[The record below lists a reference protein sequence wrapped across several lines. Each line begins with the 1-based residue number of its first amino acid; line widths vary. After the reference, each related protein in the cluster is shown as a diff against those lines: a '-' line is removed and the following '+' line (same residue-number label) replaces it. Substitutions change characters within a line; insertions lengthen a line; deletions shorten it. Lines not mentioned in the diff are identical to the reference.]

1 MMSKRIL
8 FLLVGLVLADT
19 VIFGQVTNARIIGT
33 IADTDGN
40 VLPGVA
46 VEATSPKLVGKA
58 TTVSDAN
65 GVFRLLNLMPGV
77 YRITYTLDGFQTL
90 VRDNI
95 SIALEQTLSLNA
107 TMELGKLAESITVTG
122 QAPLIDIKSTSKDLT
137 LTKGTFEA
145 LPKGRD
151 FASLVTILPGVDT
164 EAFSGGVNRDGA
176 SVRAGGLSVDGAS
189 ASENVFFVDGMNTT
203 ELEDGTMTQKVN
215 FDFIDEVQVKA
226 SGYQAEFGGSLGGV
240 INVVT
245 RSGGNQI
252 HGDVI
257 GYYSGSALSGKQRDS
272 LRINPMDNTIAEYVN
287 YQALNGKT
295 KEAILE
301 GGLNLGGYIIK
312 DRLWF
317 FGTFMPAQRDRTRPV
332 TFIQDSSKADFN
344 RKDLELNY
352 SAKLT
357 AQPFANLRVSASFLN
372 NFWKYGG
379 SLPTS
384 DGAGD
389 PSTPYSRVGFD
400 FPNWSASASADYT
413 VGNNLMVSARGGFFF
428 SNNNNQQLKPTEP
441 LWMFRQTN
449 TQYPEIPADL
459 VRARGWMNY
468 ASTLDGYVTKKDI
481 RDRASFNLDLNYF
494 PNFAGEHSLKAGVQW
509 VRLHEDVDNSFG
521 YPYVRL
527 NWGQA
532 YTDPADPTKQYRGQY
547 GYYEVRNGISSPFG
561 TFAEAHS
568 TSLALYLQ
576 DSWTIANRLTLN
588 FGLRAESE
596 YVPSFSDMPEY
607 KGKKAIDFK
616 FGDKL
621 APRLGFVYDVVG
633 DSSLKVFG
641 SYGMYYDVFKLGMAI
656 GSYGGFKWI
665 SDYYTLDTFDWKQI
679 GINGN
684 YPGTYIRA
692 KNEREPSFDST
703 DPDLKPV
710 AQSELS
716 FGIEKKLK
724 EELSASVRFVYKH
737 LIRTIEDIGFEE
749 AEGTVYYTANPG
761 FGWTRYQK
769 DGGNWPDRLWPCP
782 KAKREYYAINFS
794 LDKRFSD
801 NWMGGVSFTWSRL
814 RGNYSGLASSDE
826 VDINGYGRTDPN
838 VARFWDGWFLPYT
851 QDGKPI
857 DGPLGTD
864 RPLYFKAYGSYT
876 FPFGLTVGT
885 TASAFSGVPTSVEVT
900 MGGMQGF
907 YPLGRGTE
915 KRSPF
920 IFAANLYAEYPI
932 RLGRTRLTLS
942 LNIDNVT
949 NNGAA
954 QRIYSLYNQDDPALT
969 EAEILAHFD
978 YQGIVQDLDPRFL
991 KEYLFMNPISARFGV
1006 KFGF

>member
-1 MMSKRIL
+1 MSKRIL
-8 FLLVGLVLADT
+8 TLVLGLALAF
-19 VIFGQVTNARIIGT
+19 VAAHGQVTNARIVGT
-33 IADTDGN
+33 VTDTDGS

-46 VEATSPKLVGKA
+46 VEATSPRLVGRA

-90 VRDNI
+90 VRDGI
-95 SIALEQTLSLNA
+95 SVSLEQTLSLNV

-137 LTKGTFEA
+137 LTKGTFES

-151 FASLVTILPGVDT
+151 FASLVTVLPGVDT
-164 EAFSGGVNRDGA
+164 EAFSGGVDREGA
-176 SVRAGGLSVDGAS
+176 SMRSGGLSVDGAS
-189 ASENVFFVDGMNTT
+189 ASENVYFVDGMNTT
-203 ELEDGTMTQKVN
+203 HLEDGTMSQKVN
-215 FDFIDEVQVKA
+215 FDFIDEIQVKA

-240 INVVT
+240 VNVVT

-257 GYYSGSALSGKQRDS
+257 GYYSGSALSGKQRDT
-272 LRINPMDNTIAEYVN
+272 LRVNPLDNTVAEYVN
-287 YQALNGKT
+287 YQDQNGKT

-317 FGTFMPAQRDRTRPV
+317 FGSFMPVQRDRTRPI
-332 TFIQDSSKADFN
+332 TWIGDGSRGDYN

-357 AQPFANLRVSASFLN
+357 AQPFANLRVSASVLN
-372 NFWKYGG
+372 NFWKYSGA
-379 SLPTS
+379 LPTS

-389 PSTPYSRVGFD
+389 PTAPWGDFGFD
-400 FPNWSASASADYT
+400 YPNWSASASADYT
-413 VGNNLMVSARGGFFF
+413 VGNNLMISARGGYYF
-428 SNNNNQQLKPTEP
+428 SNNNNQKVAPSEP
-441 LWMFRQTN
+441 LWQFRQTN
-449 TQYPEIPADL
+449 AQFAEIPAEL
-459 VRARGWMNY
+459 VKARGWINY
-468 ASTLDGYVTKKDI
+468 AATTDGYVTNKYI
-481 RDRASFNLDLNYF
+481 SDRASANLDFNYF
-494 PNFAGEHSLKAGVQW
+494 PNFAGDHSLKAGVQW
-509 VRLHEDVDNSFG
+509 VRLHENIDNSFNH
-521 YPYVRL
+521 PWVRL
-527 NWGQA
+527 NWGQT
-532 YTDPADPTKQYRGQY
+532 YTDPNDPTKTATGQY
-547 GYYEVRNGISSPFG
+547 GYYEVRGGVSSPFG
-561 TFAEAHS
+561 TLAEAHS
-568 TSLALYLQ
+568 MSLALYVQ
-576 DSWTIANRLTLN
+576 DSWTIAKRLTLN
-588 FGLRAESE
+588 IGIRAESE

-607 KGKKAIDFK
+607 KGKKAVDFK

-621 APRLGFVYDVVG
+621 APRLGFVFDVLG

-641 SYGMYYDVFKLGMAI
+641 SYGVFYDVFKLGMAV

-665 SDYYTLDTFDWKQI
+665 SDYYTLDTYDWRQI
-679 GINGN
+679 GVNGN
-684 YPGTYIRA
+684 YPGTFIRA
-692 KNEREPSFDST
+692 KNEREPSFEDT
-703 DPDLKPV
+703 DPALKPV

-716 FGIEKKLK
+716 FGLEKKLK
-724 EELSASVRFVYKH
+724 DDLSTSVRFVYKH
-737 LIRTIEDIGFEE
+737 LIRTIEDIGFETPT
-749 AEGTVYYTANPG
+749 GTKYYTANPG
-761 FGWTRYQK
+761 FGWTLYQK
-769 DGGNWPDRLWPCP
+769 DGGRFPDNLWACP
-782 KAKREYYAINFS
+782 KAKREYYAVNFS

-801 NWMGGVSFTWSRL
+801 NWMGGISFTWSSL

-826 VDINGYGRTDPN
+826 VDVNGYGRTDPN

-876 FPFGLTVGT
+876 FPFGLTLGT
-885 TASAFSGVPTSVEVT
+885 TASAYAGVPTSIEFNF
-900 MGGMQGF
+900 GGMQGF
-907 YPLGRGTE
+907 YPVGRGTE

-920 IFAANLYAEYPI
+920 IFVANLYAEYPVT
-932 RLGRTRLTLS
+932 LGRTRLTFS
-942 LNIDNVT
+942 LNVDNLT
-949 NNGAA
+949 DNKAA
-954 QRIYSLYNQDDPALT
+954 RRIYGIYNQDDPALT

-978 YQGIVQDLDPRFL
+978 YRNVAQELDPRFL
-991 KEYLFMNPISARFGV
+991 KPYFFMDPISARIGI

>member
-1 MMSKRIL
+1 MSKRIL
-8 FLLVGLVLADT
+8 ILMLGLALAAT
-19 VIFGQVTNARIIGT
+19 GVFGQVTNARIVGA

-46 VEATSPKLVGKA
+46 VEATSSRLVGKA

-90 VRDNI
+90 VRDGI
-95 SIALEQTLSLNA
+95 SVALEQTLALNV
-107 TMELGKLAESITVTG
+107 TMELGKLAESVTVTG

-137 LTKGTFEA
+137 LTKGTFET

-164 EAFSGGVNRDGA
+164 EAFAGGVNREGA
-176 SVRAGGLSVDGAS
+176 SIRAGGLSVDGAS
-189 ASENVFFVDGMNTT
+189 ASENTFFVDGMNTT

-245 RSGGNQI
+245 RSGGNEI

-257 GYYSGSALSGKQRDS
+257 GYFSGSALNGKQRDS
-272 LRINPMDNTIAEYVN
+272 LRINPLDNTIAEYVN
-287 YQALNGKT
+287 YQDLNGKT

-332 TFIQDSSKADFN
+332 TFIQNGSKDEFN
-344 RKDLELNY
+344 RKDLEINY

-372 NFWKYGG
+372 NFWKYRG

-400 FPNWSASASADYT
+400 YPNWSASASADYT

-428 SNNNNQQLKPTEP
+428 SNNNNQRLQPSEP
-441 LWMFRQTN
+441 LWLFRQTN
-449 TQYPEIPADL
+449 AQYSEIPADL
-459 VRARGWMNY
+459 VRARSWMNY
-468 ASTLDGYVTKKDI
+468 SQVADGYVTKKDI

-494 PNFAGEHSLKAGVQW
+494 PNLAGEHSIKAGVQW

-521 YPYVRL
+521 HPYVRL

-532 YTDPADPTKQYRGQY
+532 YTDPADPSKQYSGQY

-568 TSLALYLQ
+568 TSLALYVQ
-576 DSWTIANRLTLN
+576 DSWTIGKRLTLN

-596 YVPSFSDMPEY
+596 YVPSFSDLPEY
-607 KGKKAIDFK
+607 KGKRAVDFK

-621 APRLGFVYDVVG
+621 APRLGFVYDVAG

-641 SYGMYYDVFKLGMAI
+641 SYGMFYDVFKLGMAI

-665 SDYYTLDTFDWKQI
+665 SDYYTLDTYDWKQI
-679 GINGN
+679 GVNGN

-724 EELSASVRFVYKH
+724 EDLSTSVRFVYKH

-769 DGGNWPDRLWPCP
+769 DGGNWPDRLWACP

-794 LDKRFSD
+794 LDKRFSG
-801 NWMGGVSFTWSRL
+801 NWMGGLSFTWSSL

-826 VDINGYGRTDPN
+826 VDVNGYGRTDPN

-864 RPLYFKAYGSYT
+864 RPIYFKAYGSYT
-876 FPFGLTVGT
+876 FPFGLTVGA
-885 TASAFSGVPTSVEVT
+885 TASAFSGVPTSIEVT

-907 YPLGRGTE
+907 YPIGRGTE

-920 IFAANLYAEYPI
+920 LYVGNVYAEYPV

-942 LNIDNVT
+942 VNIDNVT
-949 NNGAA
+949 NNKAA

-969 EAEILAHFD
+969 EALILAHFD
-978 YQGIVQDLDPRFL
+978 YRTIVQDLDPRFL
-991 KEYLFMNPISARFGV
+991 KPYLFLDPISARIGI